1 MMWSDVYRPARI
13 EDMVGNEEA
22 RMDVAKWLLKWFD
35 GTKPLFLIG
44 PPGVGKT
51 TIVKALADQLNYDLI
66 EMNASD
72 ARNKNI
78 LSETILPILR
88 NRSLIAEKTMLF
100 LDEVDGISARQDVGG
115 IESLIALIKEPTI
128 PIIMA
133 ANRKDTRLK
142 TLIKLCKVIEFER
155 VHPSL
160 LLLYLNHVLEKE
172 NKKMDFKEKTS
183 VMRNANGDIRSLLN
197 VAQSKI
203 SGYDST
209 RDFSVGIEISNA
221 ITNFFSSLTVEG
233 AGQILSNV
241 EGSYSDPRFYQS
253 PEQRRK
259 DIIYAFFSSI
269 VSSEIGLEKIADTLD
284 VLSKCDLIVGR
295 VSKKRHWVLLKYVDI
310 ILSHSLF
317 PRLMGSGITY
327 KQYSLPWQISAPI
340 IARRVALRQFLLRLA
355 ERTHMSVSKLS
366 ATYLPYLFNILG
378 SQKIDLRQF
387 VEGLDLDPKAAESL
401 SKDIARLKVSKR

>member
-22 RMDVAKWLLKWFD
+22 RMDVAKWLLKWVD

-115 IESLIALIKEPTI
+115 IESLIALIKEPTV

-142 TLIKLCKVIEFER
+142 ALIKLCKVIEFDR

-160 LLLYLNHVLEKE
+160 LMLYLNHVLELE
-172 NKKMDFKEKTS
+172 NKKMDFKEKTN

-209 RDFSVGIEISNA
+209 RDF
-221 ITNFFSSLTVEG
+221 
-233 AGQILSNV
+233 
-241 EGSYSDPRFYQS
+241 
-253 PEQRRK
+253 
-259 DIIYAFFSSI
+259 
-269 VSSEIGLEKIADTLD
+269 
-284 VLSKCDLIVGR
+284 
-295 VSKKRHWVLLKYVDI
+295 
-310 ILSHSLF
+310 
-317 PRLMGSGITY
+317 
-327 KQYSLPWQISAPI
+327 
-340 IARRVALRQFLLRLA
+340 
-355 ERTHMSVSKLS
+355 
-366 ATYLPYLFNILG
+366 
-378 SQKIDLRQF
+378 
-387 VEGLDLDPKAAESL
+387 
-401 SKDIARLKVSKR
+401 

>member
-22 RMDVAKWLLKWFD
+22 RMDVAKWLLKWVD

-115 IESLIALIKEPTI
+115 IESLIALIKEPTV

-142 TLIKLCKVIEFER
+142 ALIKLCKVIEFDR

-160 LLLYLNHVLEKE
+160 LMLYLNHVLELE
-172 NKKMDFKEKTS
+172 NKKMDFKEKTN

-203 SGYDST
+203 SG
-209 RDFSVGIEISNA
+209 
-221 ITNFFSSLTVEG
+221 
-233 AGQILSNV
+233 
-241 EGSYSDPRFYQS
+241 
-253 PEQRRK
+253 
-259 DIIYAFFSSI
+259 
-269 VSSEIGLEKIADTLD
+269 
-284 VLSKCDLIVGR
+284 
-295 VSKKRHWVLLKYVDI
+295 
-310 ILSHSLF
+310 
-317 PRLMGSGITY
+317 
-327 KQYSLPWQISAPI
+327 
-340 IARRVALRQFLLRLA
+340 
-355 ERTHMSVSKLS
+355 
-366 ATYLPYLFNILG
+366 
-378 SQKIDLRQF
+378 
-387 VEGLDLDPKAAESL
+387 
-401 SKDIARLKVSKR
+401 